1 MFFKKLIGKKPDF
14 VNLNVIPKTT
24 EEYISVTYGCE
35 KFIDS
40 FRFLS
45 SVLDSLV
52 KTLNE
57 DDCKILKKEFPN
69 NWQLLNKK
77 LAYPYEYFKNLEG
90 YDKKICNLTK
100 QDYFIKIKNDYP
112 DDIEI
117 GRSIKIIQTF
127 NIKNGKELT
136 QLYLKSDVV
145 FLADVFEKFIKY
157 LLKNLE

>member
-77 LAYPYEYFKNLEG
+77 LAYPYE
-90 YDKKICNLTK
+90 
-100 QDYFIKIKNDYP
+100 
-112 DDIEI
+112 
-117 GRSIKIIQTF
+117 
-127 NIKNGKELT
+127 
-136 QLYLKSDVV
+136 
-145 FLADVFEKFIKY
+145 
-157 LLKNLE
+157 